1 MAVEVDPLILEIRAD
16 LGQYRAQLQSTTS
29 LVTSSLGR
37 QEGSIRNLERQMQR
51 SSGAISNSLG
61 SIAGA
66 LAGAFSVQQIGA
78 LIDNF
83 TRLQN
88 SLRVSGLEGQNLA
101 NVQSQLLDLSARYG
115 VSINELADLYG
126 KSSQAASDLGASEAQ
141 MVQITEASAQ
151 ALKITGTSAVAAR
164 GALLGLTQA
173 LSSGIVRAEEFNQ
186 INEGG
191 LRPLLQVAANTERFG
206 GSVAKLRSAVVE
218 GTVTSK
224 EFYQAILNGSAEL
237 EGKANK
243 ATLTLA
249 GAFTALSSQLTV
261 YVGEASASNGVTA
274 ALAAGIGAL
283 ADNLDKIIP
292 ALATIGAVIGVKYV
306 AGLVAATVAST
317 GLKVASIGLAAALN
331 GTTAAATK
339 TALAMNALGRT
350 VPFLAVTALVIGL
363 GNLVAA
369 SNDATRSIEGLTN
382 AADQA
387 EAEAE
392 NMEARLKDAGVELN
406 NVADSGK
413 NAADGINATKR
424 AAEQAQKR
432 LKDLEDQAGITALKL
447 NQLRLSEAQ
456 DKRRAIQA
464 RTSQDIQAN
473 AMGRFANTP
482 GLIAAQEN
490 QAALLGPIDRE
501 IAALLRQRD
510 ALIAGGRAGVN
521 VSTDSKKTPLATTSP
536 SASRAGRAGGGSR
549 GASGPSAE
557 ELLFRSDSEQR
568 RLDAEI
574 LQAKAQLAVNA
585 KDREEFEKQ
594 ILELEKAQRV
604 ADLAQ
609 TTGLSEDQRK
619 AQQAVIDELYG
630 TSAELDAQ
638 GNIVAEARPGLL
650 ALQIN
655 RDSLAQQ
662 TQESADAAELEKQ
675 ILLENL
681 GIQYDLATSIKQ
693 RRKIALDI
701 VNAEFNTRIA
711 SLEEEKLQVGISGEK
726 RKQLDAEI
734 ALTKIRQGRAQTDAK
749 NANLSPSAQYLKDIN
764 ELDFGD
770 ETDKFGVDALKDLNR
785 GLADAIVN
793 GGNLGDVLEDTGKR
807 FLAQLIE
814 LTFQLLV
821 IKPLLES
828 LGGGFGGAVGGF
840 FSLFGGMSRASG
852 GPVSAGQIYR
862 VNEGTRPEYFR
873 PNTGGDIIPL
883 SKMKATP
890 NAQGGG
896 VSVVRLELSG
906 DIDARIQSQS
916 AQVAVE
922 VVRAAAPSIVDA
934 GAAKAQRDMGRP
946 RL

>member
-16 LGQYRAQLQSTTS
+16 LKQYRAQLQSTTS

-37 QEGSIRNLERQMQR
+37 QEGSIRDLERQMQR
-51 SSGAISNSLG
+51 SSGAISSSLG

-141 MVQITEASAQ
+141 LVQITEASAQ
-151 ALKITGTSAVAAR
+151 ALKITGTSAVAAQ

-173 LSSGIVRAEEFNQ
+173 LSSGTVRAEEFNQ

-206 GSVAKLRSAVVE
+206 GSVAKLRAAVVE

-292 ALATIGAVIGVKYV
+292 ALATIGAVIGVRYV

-339 TALAMNALGRT
+339 TALAMNALGKT
-350 VPFLAVTALVIGL
+350 VPFLAVTALVTALGYLVTESNNLADATANATDKLADAEERFKTYKSAAEAAGIPVGKSGATAEIAGDKFDILGGAIGRTTAKYVEL
-363 GNLVAA
+363 AANARLAAIAVSQANIAEAQTSLNKSRSRVVAGQFNA
-369 SNDATRSIEGLTN
+369 FGGVLSRLDIIGGESDRENIAQQRALIRQERANIKFLSTLPDGVIKPPPTNDAT
-382 AADQA
+382 
-387 EAEAE
+387 
-392 NMEARLKDAGVELN
+392 
-406 NVADSGK
+406 
-413 NAADGINATKR
+413 
-424 AAEQAQKR
+424 
-432 LKDLEDQAGITALKL
+432 
-447 NQLRLSEAQ
+447 
-456 DKRRAIQA
+456 
-464 RTSQDIQAN
+464 
-473 AMGRFANTP
+473 P
-482 GLIAAQEN
+482 
-490 QAALLGPIDRE
+490 P
-501 IAALLRQRD
+501 
-510 ALIAGGRAGVN
+510 
-521 VSTDSKKTPLATTSP
+521 PTTSP
-536 SASRAGRAGGGSR
+536 SASSAGRAGGSR

-557 ELLFRSDSEQR
+557 EIEERFNRELIALTQQTLSAQQSV
-568 RLDAEI
+568 
-574 LQAKAQLAVNA
+574 AKSADEKA
-585 KDREEFEKQ
+585 EFELRSIELAKSQAIEGIKAEKDYTNAQKQ
-594 ILELEKAQRV
+594 RLIQQIETLAFEEEEAVAARKR

-609 TTGLSEDQRK
+609 EAADLAEI
-619 AQQAVIDELYG
+619 QARNAI
-630 TSAELDAQ
+630 A
-638 GNIVAEARPGLL
+638 
-650 ALQIN
+650 ALQN
-655 RDSLAQQ
+655 
-662 TQESADAAELEKQ
+662 E
-675 ILLENL
+675 
-681 GIQYDLATSIKQ
+681 YDLATSIKDRARIAAQ
-693 RRKIALDI
+693 IAETETQAALDAVDRQLLDKEI
-701 VNAEFNTRIA
+701 SDAKRQQLEAIRAGILIA
-711 SLEEEKLQVGISGEK
+711 GD
-726 RKQLDAEI
+726 RRALDA
-734 ALTKIRQGRAQTDAK
+734 QNG
-749 NANLSPSAQYLKDIN
+749 NLSPSAQYLKDIN

-770 ETDKFGVDALKDLNR
+770 ETEKFGVDALKDLNR

-828 LGGGFGGAVGGF
+828 LGGAMGGTGGAVGGF
-840 FSLFGGMSRASG
+840 FSLFGGKSRASG
-852 GPVSAGQIYR
+852 GPVSAGQVYR

-890 NAQGGG
+890 NPQGGGG

>member
-16 LGQYRAQLQSTTS
+16 LKQYRAQLQSTTS
-29 LVTSSLGR
+29 LVASSLGR
-37 QEGSIRNLERQMQR
+37 QEGAIQNLERQMQR

-101 NVQSQLLDLSARYG
+101 NVQAQLLDLSARYG

-126 KSSQAASDLGASEAQ
+126 KSSQAASDLGASQAQ
-141 MVQITEASAQ
+141 IVQITEASAQ

-173 LSSGIVRAEEFNQ
+173 LSSGTVRAEEFNQ

-206 GSVAKLRSAVVE
+206 GSVAKLRAAIVD
-218 GTVTSK
+218 GTFSSK
-224 EFYQAILNGSAEL
+224 ELFETILNGSAEL

-249 GAFTALSSQLTV
+249 GAFEALASKLTV
-261 YVGEASASNGVTA
+261 YVGEASAANGVTA

-283 ADNLDKIIP
+283 ANNLDKIIP
-292 ALATIGAVIGVKYV
+292 ALATIGAVIGVRYV

-317 GLKVASIGLAAALN
+317 GLKVASIGLAATLN

-339 TALAMNALGRT
+339 TALAMNALGKT
-350 VPFLAVTALVIGL
+350 VPFLAVTALVTAL
-363 GNLVAA
+363 GFLVTE
-369 SNDATRSIEGLTN
+369 S
-382 AADQA
+382 
-387 EAEAE
+387 
-392 NMEARLKDAGVELN
+392 N
-406 NVADSGK
+406 NVAD
-413 NAADGINATKR
+413 ATANATDKLADAEER
-424 AAEQAQKR
+424 FKTYKSAAEAAGISVGQSGQASKDAAPKFDALGGIIGIVTDR
-432 LKDLEDQAGITALKL
+432 YKDLAANARLAAIAVSQANIT
-447 NQLRLSEAQ
+447 EAQ
-456 DKRRAIQA
+456 
-464 RTSQDIQAN
+464 TSLNKSRSRVA
-473 AMGRFANTP
+473 ASYFGPAGKVLS
-482 GLIAAQEN
+482 GL
-490 QAALLGPIDRE
+490 D
-501 IAALLRQRD
+501 
-510 ALIAGGRAGVN
+510 IAGGKSDRENIAQQEALIKQERANIKFLSTLPDGVIQPAPTN
-521 VSTDSKKTPLATTSP
+521 DATPPPSSSP
-536 SASRAGRAGGGSR
+536 SASRAGRAGGVSR
-549 GASGPSAE
+549 GASGPSADEIQERFTRELVSLTQQTLSAQQSVAKSAE
-557 ELLFRSDSEQR
+557 E
-568 RLDAEI
+568 
-574 LQAKAQLAVNA
+574 KA
-585 KDREEFEKQ
+585 EFELRSIELAKKQ
-594 ILELEKAQRV
+594 AIAGIEAEEYYTGAQKERLIQQIETLAFEEQEAV
-604 ADLAQ
+604 AVRKRADLAQ
-609 TTGLSEDQRK
+609 EAADLADI
-619 AQQAVIDELYG
+619 QARNAI
-630 TSAELDAQ
+630 A
-638 GNIVAEARPGLL
+638 
-650 ALQIN
+650 ALQN
-655 RDSLAQQ
+655 
-662 TQESADAAELEKQ
+662 E
-675 ILLENL
+675 
-681 GIQYDLATSIKQ
+681 YDLATSIKDRARIAAQ
-693 RRKIALDI
+693 IAETETKAALDAI
-701 VNAEFNTRIA
+701 DRQL
-711 SLEEEKLQVGISGEK
+711 LEKEIGDAKRQQLEAIRAGILAAGD
-726 RKQLDAEI
+726 RR
-734 ALTKIRQGRAQTDAK
+734 ALDAK
-749 NANLSPSAQYLKDIN
+749 NGNLSPAAQYLKEIN

-770 ETDKFGVDALKDLNR
+770 ETEKFGVDALKDLNR

-814 LTFQLLV
+814 LTIQLLI

-828 LGGGFGGAVGGF
+828 LPGGLGGF
-840 FSLFGGMSRASG
+840 FSIFGGKSRASG
-852 GPVSAGQIYR
+852 GPVSAGQVYR

>member
-16 LGQYRAQLQSTTS
+16 LKQYRAQLQSTTS
-29 LVTSSLGR
+29 LVASSLGQ
-37 QEGSIRNLERQMQR
+37 QEGAIRDLERQMQR

-66 LAGAFSVQQIGA
+66 LAGAFSVQQIGS

-126 KSSQAASDLGASEAQ
+126 KSSQAAAELGASEAQ
-141 MVQITEASAQ
+141 LVQITEASAQ
-151 ALKITGTSAVAAR
+151 ALKITGTSAVAAQ

-173 LSSGIVRAEEFNQ
+173 LSSGIVRTDEFNQ

-206 GSVAKLRSAVVE
+206 GSVAKLRLAVLE

-283 ADNLDKIIP
+283 ANNLDKIIP
-292 ALATIGAVIGVKYV
+292 ALATIGAVIGVRYV

-317 GLKVASIGLAAALN
+317 GLKVASIGLAATLN

-339 TALAMNALGRT
+339 TALAMNALGKT
-350 VPFLAVTALVIGL
+350 VPFLAVTALVTAL
-363 GNLVAA
+363 GYLVTESNNLA
-369 SNDATRSIEGLTN
+369 DATAN
-382 AADQA
+382 ATDKLADAEERFKTYKSAA
-387 EAEAE
+387 EA
-392 NMEARLKDAGVELN
+392 
-406 NVADSGK
+406 
-413 NAADGINATKR
+413 
-424 AAEQAQKR
+424 
-432 LKDLEDQAGITALKL
+432 AGIPVGQSGATA
-447 NQLRLSEAQ
+447 E
-456 DKRRAIQA
+456 
-464 RTSQDIQAN
+464 
-473 AMGRFANTP
+473 
-482 GLIAAQEN
+482 
-490 QAALLGPIDRE
+490 
-501 IAALLRQRD
+501 
-510 ALIAGGRAGVN
+510 IAGGKFDILGGAIGRTTAKYVELAANARLAAIAVSQANIAEAQTSLNKSRSRVVAGQFNAFGGVLSRLDIIGGESDRQNIAQQRALIRQERANIKFLSTLPDGVIKPQ
-521 VSTDSKKTPLATTSP
+521 TTEDATTTP
-536 SASRAGRAGGGSR
+536 TTGAGTSRAGRAVGGSR
-549 GASGPSAE
+549 GASGPSADEIE
-557 ELLFRSDSEQR
+557 ERFNRELIALTQQTLSAQQSVAKS
-568 RLDAEI
+568 AEE
-574 LQAKAQLAVNA
+574 KA
-585 KDREEFEKQ
+585 EFELRSIELAKSQAIEGIKAEKDYTDAQKQ
-594 ILELEKAQRV
+594 RLIQQIETLAFEEEEAVAARKR

-609 TTGLSEDQRK
+609 EAADLAEI
-619 AQQAVIDELYG
+619 QARNAI
-630 TSAELDAQ
+630 A
-638 GNIVAEARPGLL
+638 
-650 ALQIN
+650 ALQN
-655 RDSLAQQ
+655 
-662 TQESADAAELEKQ
+662 E
-675 ILLENL
+675 
-681 GIQYDLATSIKQ
+681 YDLATSIKDRARIAAQ
-693 RRKIALDI
+693 IAETETQAALDAVDRQLLDKEI
-701 VNAEFNTRIA
+701 SNAKRQELEAIRAGILIA
-711 SLEEEKLQVGISGEK
+711 GD
-726 RKQLDAEI
+726 RRALDA
-734 ALTKIRQGRAQTDAK
+734 QNG
-749 NANLSPSAQYLKDIN
+749 NLSPSAQYLKDIN

-770 ETDKFGVDALKDLNR
+770 ETEKFGVDALKDLNR

-828 LGGGFGGAVGGF
+828 LGGAMGGGIGGAVGGF
-840 FSLFGGMSRASG
+840 FSLFGGKSRASG
-852 GPVSAGQIYR
+852 GPVSAGQVYR

-890 NAQGGG
+890 NPQGGGG

>member
-1 MAVEVDPLILEIRAD
+1 MAVEVDPLVLEIRAD
-16 LGQYRAQLQSTTS
+16 LKQYRAQLQSTTS

-37 QEGSIRNLERQMQR
+37 QEGAIQNLERQMQR

-141 MVQITEASAQ
+141 LVQITEASAQ

-249 GAFTALSSQLTV
+249 GAFTALASQLSV

-283 ADNLDKIIP
+283 ANNLDKIIP

-317 GLKVASIGLAAALN
+317 GLKVASIGLAATLN

-339 TALAMNALGRT
+339 TALAMNALSRT

-363 GNLVAA
+363 GNLVTE

-392 NMEARLKDAGVELN
+392 NMEARLKAAGVELN
-406 NVADSGK
+406 NVAGSGK

-456 DKRRAIQA
+456 DKRRATLA
-464 RTSQDIQAN
+464 RTSQNIQAN

-501 IAALLRQRD
+501 IAALRRQRD
-510 ALIAGGRAGVN
+510 ALIEGIKAGIN
-521 VSTDSKKTPLATTSP
+521 VSTDPKETPLATTGAGTS
-536 SASRAGRAGGGSR
+536 SAGRAGGVSR

-585 KDREEFEKQ
+585 KDREDFEKQ

-638 GNIVAEARPGLL
+638 GNIVAEARPSLL

-711 SLEEEKLQVGISGEK
+711 SLEEAKLQSGISAAK

-770 ETDKFGVDALKDLNR
+770 ETEKFGVDALKDLNR

-828 LGGGFGGAVGGF
+828 LGGGIGGAVGGF
-840 FSLFGGMSRASG
+840 FSLFGGKSRASG
-852 GPVSAGQIYR
+852 GPVSAGQVYR

>member
-1 MAVEVDPLILEIRAD
+1 MAVEVDPLVLEIRAD
-16 LGQYRAQLQSTTS
+16 LKQYRAQLQSTTS

-51 SSGAISNSLG
+51 SSGAISSSLG

-66 LAGAFSVQQIGA
+66 LAGAFSVQQIGS

-141 MVQITEASAQ
+141 LVQITEASAQ
-151 ALKITGTSAVAAR
+151 ALKITGTSAVAAQ

-173 LSSGIVRAEEFNQ
+173 LSSGIVRTDEFNQ

-206 GSVAKLRSAVVE
+206 GSVAKLRLAVLE

-261 YVGEASASNGVTA
+261 YVGEASASNGATA

-283 ADNLDKIIP
+283 ANNLDKIIP
-292 ALATIGAVIGVKYV
+292 ALATIGAVIGVRYV
-306 AGLVAATVAST
+306 SGLVAATVAST

-331 GTTAAATK
+331 GTTASATK
-339 TALAMNALGRT
+339 TALAMNALGKT
-350 VPFLAVTALVIGL
+350 VPFLAVTALVTAL
-363 GNLVAA
+363 GYLVTESNNLA
-369 SNDATRSIEGLTN
+369 DATAN
-382 AADQA
+382 ATDKLADAEERFKTYKSAA
-387 EAEAE
+387 EAA
-392 NMEARLKDAGVELN
+392 
-406 NVADSGK
+406 
-413 NAADGINATKR
+413 GINVGQSGAT
-424 AAEQAQKR
+424 AEI
-432 LKDLEDQAGITALKL
+432 AGGKFDKL
-447 NQLRLSEAQ
+447 GA
-456 DKRRAIQA
+456 
-464 RTSQDIQAN
+464 
-473 AMGRFANTP
+473 AMGRAIAKYVQLAANAR
-482 GLIAAQEN
+482 LAAIAVSQANIAEAQTSLNKSRSRVVAGQFNAFGGVLSRLDIIGGES
-490 QAALLGPIDRE
+490 DRQN
-501 IAALLRQRD
+501 IAQQR
-510 ALIAGGRAGVN
+510 ALIRQERANIKFLSTLPDGVIEPQ
-521 VSTDSKKTPLATTSP
+521 TTKDATTTP
-536 SASRAGRAGGGSR
+536 TTGAGTSRAGRAGGGSR

-557 ELLFRSDSEQR
+557 EIEERFNRELIALTQQTLSAQQSVAKS
-568 RLDAEI
+568 AEE
-574 LQAKAQLAVNA
+574 KA
-585 KDREEFEKQ
+585 EFELRSIELAKSQAIEGIKAEKDYTDAQKQ
-594 ILELEKAQRV
+594 RLIQQIETLAFEEEEAVAARKR

-609 TTGLSEDQRK
+609 ETADLAEI
-619 AQQAVIDELYG
+619 QARNAI
-630 TSAELDAQ
+630 A
-638 GNIVAEARPGLL
+638 
-650 ALQIN
+650 ALQN
-655 RDSLAQQ
+655 
-662 TQESADAAELEKQ
+662 E
-675 ILLENL
+675 
-681 GIQYDLATSIKQ
+681 YDLATSIKDRARIAAQ
-693 RRKIALDI
+693 IAETETQAALDAVDRQLLDKEI
-701 VNAEFNTRIA
+701 SNAKRQELEAIRAGILIA
-711 SLEEEKLQVGISGEK
+711 GD
-726 RKQLDAEI
+726 RRALDA
-734 ALTKIRQGRAQTDAK
+734 QNG
-749 NANLSPSAQYLKDIN
+749 NLSPSAQYLKDIN

-770 ETDKFGVDALKDLNR
+770 ETEKFGVDALKDLNR

-814 LTFQLLV
+814 LTIQLLV

-828 LGGGFGGAVGGF
+828 LGVSAGGIGGAVGGF
-840 FSLFGGMSRASG
+840 FSLFGGKSRASG
-852 GPVSAGQIYR
+852 GPVSAGQVYR

-873 PNTGGDIIPL
+873 PSTGGDIIPL
-883 SKMKATP
+883 SKMTATP
-890 NAQGGG
+890 NPQGG

>member
-16 LGQYRAQLQSTTS
+16 LKQYRAQLQSTTS

-37 QEGSIRNLERQMQR
+37 QEGSIRDLERQMQR
-51 SSGAISNSLG
+51 SSGAISSSLG

-141 MVQITEASAQ
+141 LVQITEASAQ
-151 ALKITGTSAVAAR
+151 ALKITGTSAVAAQ

-173 LSSGIVRAEEFNQ
+173 LSSGTVRAEEFNQ

-206 GSVAKLRSAVVE
+206 GSVAKLRAAVVE

-292 ALATIGAVIGVKYV
+292 ALATIGAVIGVRYV

-339 TALAMNALGRT
+339 TALAMNALGKT
-350 VPFLAVTALVIGL
+350 VPFLAVTALVTAL
-363 GNLVAA
+363 GYLVTESNNLA
-369 SNDATRSIEGLTN
+369 DATAN
-382 AADQA
+382 ATDKLADAEERFKTYKSAA
-387 EAEAE
+387 EAAGIPVGKSGATAE
-392 NMEARLKDAGVELN
+392 IAGDKFDILGGAIGRTTAKYVELAANARL
-406 NVADSGK
+406 
-413 NAADGINATKR
+413 AAIAVS
-424 AAEQAQKR
+424 QANI
-432 LKDLEDQAGITALKL
+432 A
-447 NQLRLSEAQ
+447 EAQ
-456 DKRRAIQA
+456 
-464 RTSQDIQAN
+464 TSLNKSRSRVVAGQFNAFGGVLSRLDIIGGESDRQN
-473 AMGRFANTP
+473 
-482 GLIAAQEN
+482 IAQ
-490 QAALLGPIDRE
+490 
-501 IAALLRQRD
+501 QR
-510 ALIAGGRAGVN
+510 ALIRQERANIKFLSTLPDGVIKPPP
-521 VSTDSKKTPLATTSP
+521 TEDATTTP
-536 SASRAGRAGGGSR
+536 TTGAGTSRAGRAVGGSR
-549 GASGPSAE
+549 GASGPSADEIE
-557 ELLFRSDSEQR
+557 ERFNRELIALTQQTLSAQQSV
-568 RLDAEI
+568 
-574 LQAKAQLAVNA
+574 AKSADEKA
-585 KDREEFEKQ
+585 EFELRSIELAKSQAIEGIKAEKDYTNAQKQ
-594 ILELEKAQRV
+594 RLIQQIETLAFEEEEAVAARKR

-609 TTGLSEDQRK
+609 EAADLAEI
-619 AQQAVIDELYG
+619 QARNAI
-630 TSAELDAQ
+630 A
-638 GNIVAEARPGLL
+638 
-650 ALQIN
+650 ALQN
-655 RDSLAQQ
+655 
-662 TQESADAAELEKQ
+662 E
-675 ILLENL
+675 
-681 GIQYDLATSIKQ
+681 YDLATSIKDRARIAAQ
-693 RRKIALDI
+693 IAETETQAALDAVDRQLLDKEI
-701 VNAEFNTRIA
+701 SDAKRQQLEAIRAGILIA
-711 SLEEEKLQVGISGEK
+711 GD
-726 RKQLDAEI
+726 RRALDA
-734 ALTKIRQGRAQTDAK
+734 QNG
-749 NANLSPSAQYLKDIN
+749 NLSPSAQYLKDIN

-770 ETDKFGVDALKDLNR
+770 ETEKFGVDALKDLNR

-828 LGGGFGGAVGGF
+828 LGGAMGGGIGGAVGGF
-840 FSLFGGMSRASG
+840 FSLFGGKSRASG
-852 GPVSAGQIYR
+852 GPVSAGQVYR

-890 NAQGGG
+890 NPQGGGG

>member
-1 MAVEVDPLILEIRAD
+1 
-16 LGQYRAQLQSTTS
+16 
-29 LVTSSLGR
+29 
-37 QEGSIRNLERQMQR
+37 MQR
-51 SSGAISNSLG
+51 SSGAISSSLG

-141 MVQITEASAQ
+141 LVQITEASAQ
-151 ALKITGTSAVAAR
+151 ALKITGTSAVAAQ

-173 LSSGIVRAEEFNQ
+173 LSSGTVRAEEFNQ

-206 GSVAKLRSAVVE
+206 GSVAKLRAAVVE

-292 ALATIGAVIGVKYV
+292 ALATIGAVIGVRYV

-339 TALAMNALGRT
+339 TALAMNALGKT
-350 VPFLAVTALVIGL
+350 VPFLAVTALVTAL
-363 GNLVAA
+363 GYLVTESNNLA
-369 SNDATRSIEGLTN
+369 DATAN
-382 AADQA
+382 ATDKLADAEERFKTYKSAA
-387 EAEAE
+387 EAAGIPVGQSGATAE
-392 NMEARLKDAGVELN
+392 IAGDKFDILGGAIGRTTAKYVELAANARL
-406 NVADSGK
+406 
-413 NAADGINATKR
+413 AAIAVS
-424 AAEQAQKR
+424 QANI
-432 LKDLEDQAGITALKL
+432 A
-447 NQLRLSEAQ
+447 EAQ
-456 DKRRAIQA
+456 
-464 RTSQDIQAN
+464 TSLNKSRSRVVAGQFNAFGGVLSRLDIIGGESDRQN
-473 AMGRFANTP
+473 
-482 GLIAAQEN
+482 IAQ
-490 QAALLGPIDRE
+490 
-501 IAALLRQRD
+501 QR
-510 ALIAGGRAGVN
+510 ALIRQERANIKFLSTLPDGVIKPQ
-521 VSTDSKKTPLATTSP
+521 TTEDATTTP
-536 SASRAGRAGGGSR
+536 TTGAGTSRAGRAVGGSR
-549 GASGPSAE
+549 GASGPSADEIE
-557 ELLFRSDSEQR
+557 ERFNRELIALTQQTLSAQQSVAKS
-568 RLDAEI
+568 AEE
-574 LQAKAQLAVNA
+574 KA
-585 KDREEFEKQ
+585 EFELRSIELAKSQAIEGIKAEKDYTDAQKQ
-594 ILELEKAQRV
+594 RLIQQIETLAFEEEEAVAARKR

-609 TTGLSEDQRK
+609 EAADLAEI
-619 AQQAVIDELYG
+619 QARNAI
-630 TSAELDAQ
+630 A
-638 GNIVAEARPGLL
+638 
-650 ALQIN
+650 ALQN
-655 RDSLAQQ
+655 
-662 TQESADAAELEKQ
+662 E
-675 ILLENL
+675 
-681 GIQYDLATSIKQ
+681 YDLATSIKDRARIAAQ
-693 RRKIALDI
+693 IAETETQAALDAVDRQLLDKEI
-701 VNAEFNTRIA
+701 SNAKRQELEAIRAGILIA
-711 SLEEEKLQVGISGEK
+711 GD
-726 RKQLDAEI
+726 RRALDA
-734 ALTKIRQGRAQTDAK
+734 QNG
-749 NANLSPSAQYLKDIN
+749 NLSPSAQYLKDIN

-770 ETDKFGVDALKDLNR
+770 ETEKFGVDALKDLNR

-828 LGGGFGGAVGGF
+828 LGGAMGGGIGGAVGGF
-840 FSLFGGMSRASG
+840 FSLFGGKSRASG
-852 GPVSAGQIYR
+852 GPVSAGQVYR
-862 VNEGTRPEYFR
+862 VNEGTRPEYFQ

-890 NAQGGG
+890 NPQGGG

>member
-1 MAVEVDPLILEIRAD
+1 MAVEVDPLVLEIRAD
-16 LGQYRAQLQSTTS
+16 LKQYRAQLQSTTS

-37 QEGSIRNLERQMQR
+37 QEGSIRDLERQMQR

-141 MVQITEASAQ
+141 LVQITEASAQ
-151 ALKITGTSAVAAR
+151 ALKITGTSAVAAQ

-173 LSSGIVRAEEFNQ
+173 LSSGIVRTDEFNQ

-206 GSVAKLRSAVVE
+206 GSVAKLRLAVLE

-243 ATLTLA
+243 ATLTLT

-283 ADNLDKIIP
+283 ANNLDKIIP
-292 ALATIGAVIGVKYV
+292 ALATIGAVIGVRYV

-339 TALAMNALGRT
+339 TALAMNALGKT
-350 VPFLAVTALVIGL
+350 VPFLAVTALVTAL
-363 GNLVAA
+363 GFLVTESNNLE
-369 SNDATRSIEGLTN
+369 DATAN
-382 AADQA
+382 ATAKLA
-387 EAEAE
+387 EAEE
-392 NMEARLKDAGVELN
+392 RFKTYK
-406 NVADSGK
+406 S
-413 NAADGINATKR
+413 
-424 AAEQAQKR
+424 AAEA
-432 LKDLEDQAGITALKL
+432 AGIPVGQSGATAEIAGGKFDKL
-447 NQLRLSEAQ
+447 GA
-456 DKRRAIQA
+456 
-464 RTSQDIQAN
+464 
-473 AMGRFANTP
+473 AMGRTIAKYVQLAANAR
-482 GLIAAQEN
+482 LAAIAVSQANIAEAQTSLN
-490 QAALLGPIDRE
+490 KSRSRVVAGQFNAVGGVLSRLD
-501 IAALLRQRD
+501 
-510 ALIAGGRAGVN
+510 IAGGESDRENIAQQRALIRQERANIKFLSALPDGVIKPQTT
-521 VSTDSKKTPLATTSP
+521 SGATPPPTTSP
-536 SASRAGRAGGGSR
+536 SASSAGRAGGGSS

-557 ELLFRSDSEQR
+557 EIEERFNRELIALTQQTLSAQQSVAKS
-568 RLDAEI
+568 AEE
-574 LQAKAQLAVNA
+574 KA
-585 KDREEFEKQ
+585 EFELRSIELAKSQAIEGIKAEKDYTDAQKQ
-594 ILELEKAQRV
+594 RLIQQIETLAFEEEESVAARKRADLAQEV
-604 ADLAQ
+604 ADLA
-609 TTGLSEDQRK
+609 EI
-619 AQQAVIDELYG
+619 QARNAI
-630 TSAELDAQ
+630 A
-638 GNIVAEARPGLL
+638 
-650 ALQIN
+650 ALQN
-655 RDSLAQQ
+655 
-662 TQESADAAELEKQ
+662 E
-675 ILLENL
+675 
-681 GIQYDLATSIKQ
+681 YDLATSIKDRARIAAQ
-693 RRKIALDI
+693 IAETETQAALDAVDRQLLDKEI
-701 VNAEFNTRIA
+701 SNAKRQQLEALRAGILIA
-711 SLEEEKLQVGISGEK
+711 GD
-726 RKQLDAEI
+726 RRALDAK
-734 ALTKIRQGRAQTDAK
+734 TG
-749 NANLSPSAQYLKDIN
+749 NLSPSAQYLKDIN

-770 ETDKFGVDALKDLNR
+770 ETEKFGVDALKDLNR

-828 LGGGFGGAVGGF
+828 LGGAGGGIGGAVGGF
-840 FSLFGGMSRASG
+840 FSLFGGKSRASG
-852 GPVSAGQIYR
+852 GPVSAGQVYR

-890 NAQGGG
+890 NPQGGGG

>member
-1 MAVEVDPLILEIRAD
+1 MAVEVDPLVLEIRAD
-16 LGQYRAQLQSTTS
+16 LKQYRAQLQSTTS

-37 QEGSIRNLERQMQR
+37 QEGSIRDLERQMQR

-115 VSINELADLYG
+115 VSINELADLFG
-126 KSSQAASDLGASEAQ
+126 KSSQAAAELGASEAQ
-141 MVQITEASAQ
+141 LVQITEASAQ
-151 ALKITGTSAVAAR
+151 ALKITGTSAAQAQ

-173 LSSGIVRAEEFNQ
+173 LSSGTVRAEEFNQ

-206 GSVAKLRSAVVE
+206 GSVAKLRAAIVD
-218 GTVTSK
+218 GTFSSK

-283 ADNLDKIIP
+283 ANNLDKIIP
-292 ALATIGAVIGVKYV
+292 ALATIGAVIGVRYV

-331 GTTAAATK
+331 GTTAATTK
-339 TALAMNALGRT
+339 TALAMNALGKT
-350 VPFLAVTALVIGL
+350 VPFLAVTALVTALGFLVTESNNLADATSNATDKLADAEERFKTYKSAAEAAGIPVGKSGATAEIAGDKFDILGGAIGRTTAKYVEL
-363 GNLVAA
+363 AA
-369 SNDATRSIEGLTN
+369 NARLAAIAVSQANIAEAETSLNKSRSRVLAGQFNAFGGVLSRLDIAGGESDRENIAQQRALIRQERANIKFLSALPDGVIKPPPKNDATPPPTTG
-382 AADQA
+382 
-387 EAEAE
+387 
-392 NMEARLKDAGVELN
+392 AG
-406 NVADSGK
+406 AS
-413 NAADGINATKR
+413 
-424 AAEQAQKR
+424 
-432 LKDLEDQAGITALKL
+432 
-447 NQLRLSEAQ
+447 
-456 DKRRAIQA
+456 
-464 RTSQDIQAN
+464 
-473 AMGRFANTP
+473 
-482 GLIAAQEN
+482 
-490 QAALLGPIDRE
+490 
-501 IAALLRQRD
+501 
-510 ALIAGGRAGVN
+510 
-521 VSTDSKKTPLATTSP
+521 
-536 SASRAGRAGGGSR
+536 SASRAGGGSR

-650 ALQIN
+650 AQQIN

-701 VNAEFNTRIA
+701 VNAEFDTRIA
-711 SLEEEKLQVGISGEK
+711 SLEEAKLQSGISDEK

-749 NANLSPSAQYLKDIN
+749 NGNLSPSAQYLKDIN

-840 FSLFGGMSRASG
+840 FSLFGGKSRASG
-852 GPVSAGQIYR
+852 GPVSAGQVYR

-873 PNTGGDIIPL
+873 PNTGGDVIPL

-890 NAQGGG
+890 NPQGG